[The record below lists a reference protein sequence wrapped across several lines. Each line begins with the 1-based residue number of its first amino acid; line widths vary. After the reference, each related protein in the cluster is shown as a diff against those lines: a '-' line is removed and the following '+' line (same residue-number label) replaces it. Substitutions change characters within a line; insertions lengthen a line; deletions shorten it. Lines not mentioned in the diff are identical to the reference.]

1 MELFKNEFGQLIGF
15 PVSDWHGADLPDGNT
30 LTGEYCQLIPM
41 DINNHGD
48 ELYKCFCE
56 PFNFSD
62 WTYLPQPA
70 KPFKDKMEFISYLRN
85 ISNGVDPYQ
94 FSIIDIRS
102 GKAVGS
108 IAMMRID
115 KDNGVIE
122 IGYVIFSNFLK
133 KTRMATESV
142 YLLIKYAFEDLGY
155 RRVEW
160 KCNNLNEVS
169 KRSAL
174 RFGFTFEGVF
184 RQAAVIK
191 GHNRDTAWF
200 SMLDHEFMKIKPN
213 FEAWLSVEN
222 FYPDGK
228 QIASL
233 DTKKK

>member
-1 MELFKNEFGQLIGF
+1 
-15 PVSDWHGADLPDGNT
+15 
-30 LTGEYCQLIPM
+30 
-41 DINNHGD
+41 
-48 ELYKCFCE
+48 
-56 PFNFSD
+56 
-62 WTYLPQPA
+62 
-70 KPFKDKMEFISYLRN
+70 
-85 ISNGVDPYQ
+85 
-94 FSIIDIRS
+94 
-102 GKAVGS
+102 
-108 IAMMRID
+108 MMRID

-160 KCNNLNEVS
+160 KCNNLNEAS